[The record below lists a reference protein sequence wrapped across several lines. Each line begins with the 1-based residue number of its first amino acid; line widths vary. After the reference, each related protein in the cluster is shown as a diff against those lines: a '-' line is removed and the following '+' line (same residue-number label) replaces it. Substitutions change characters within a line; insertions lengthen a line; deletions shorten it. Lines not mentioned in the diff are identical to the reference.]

1 MLPDQS
7 LDRYARQMRYPPIG
21 ETGQRR
27 LAESRVL
34 VCGCGALGSAAADTL
49 ARAGIGY
56 LRLVDRDFV
65 EITNLQRQVLFDEA
79 DAAEGLP
86 KAVAA
91 AAKLRRINS
100 AIEFEPIVA
109 DVTAGNVL
117 SLFDGVNLI
126 IDGTDNLET
135 RFLLNEAAL
144 KRKIPWIY
152 GGAIGATGQSLTILP
167 GGSPC
172 LRCVIPESPPPGT
185 MPTCDTAG
193 ILASAIHTIAAV
205 QACEAIKILSG
216 NVAAANRGLLVVDL
230 WENHVRYVGLSRL
243 AETGCPTCREC
254 DYPWLAGRRGSQSA
268 ILCGRNAVQLAAAS
282 NGENSRPPS
291 LDALAK
297 KLAGVGQLS
306 RNAYL
311 VRLAIDGYT
320 ITLFADGRAII
331 AGTDDIA
338 TARGVY
344 AEMHRHVRRPTGQ
357 FDRGGGS
364 PLERAASRRRRG
376 SGTCVVYLTPR

>member
-1 MLPDQS
+1 MPNQS
-7 LDRYARQMRYPPIG
+7 LERYARQMRYPPIG
-21 ETGQRR
+21 EAGQRR

-49 ARAGIGY
+49 ARAGIGH

-79 DAAEGLP
+79 DAADGLP
-86 KAVAA
+86 KVVAA
-91 AAKLRRINS
+91 AAKLRRISS
-100 AIEFEPIVA
+100 AIEVEPIVA
-109 DVTAGNVL
+109 DVTAGNIL
-117 SLFDGVNLI
+117 SLLDGVNLI
-126 IDGTDNLET
+126 IDGTDNFET

-144 KRKIPWIY
+144 KSKIPWIY

-167 GGSPC
+167 DRPPC

-193 ILASAIHTIAAV
+193 ILGSAIHTIAAV

-216 NVAAANRGLLVVDL
+216 NVAAVSRGLLVVDL
-230 WENHVRYVGLSRL
+230 WENRFRHIGLSRL
-243 AETGCPTCREC
+243 AESGCPTCRDG

-268 ILCGRNAVQLAAAS
+268 ILCGRNAVQLAAS
-282 NGENSRPPS
+282 SDGENSTPPS
-291 LDALAK
+291 LDVLEK
-297 KLAGVGQLS
+297 KLAGVGQLT
-306 RNAYL
+306 RNAHL

-338 TARGVY
+338 TARSVY
-344 AEMHRHVRRPTGQ
+344 AKYVGM
-357 FDRGGGS
+357 
-364 PLERAASRRRRG
+364 
-376 SGTCVVYLTPR
+376 